1 MIKITNYGTTHEF
14 GLGFCWDFEYKDF
27 VFRFGKWYIAIGI
40 KRGIK

>member
-27 VFRFGKWYIAIGI
+27 VIRFGKWYLAIGI